1 MTSLLLSIALV
12 ILPGSHFNNAI
23 TDTATGKM
31 TIPVEYSFNGITIYN
46 DIHVFVLE
54 GAKNQIMVNDESVAG
69 NLKFKVDNDVL
80 IIKSRKNIF
89 SGNNRIKIIIMVKD
103 IHCITI
109 MGDAEVRTIGELS
122 NRNLKLEIYGDGAIY
137 ASTKANEVNTFITGL
152 GKIEVKGNF
161 KNTSV
166 NKDAYGNMIT
176 TYH

>member
-31 TIPVEYSFNGITIYN
+31 TIPVEYSFNSITIYN
-46 DIHVFVLE
+46 DIQVFILE
-54 GAKNQIMVNDESVAG
+54 GVKNEIIVSNEGEAS
-69 NLKFKVDNDVL
+69 NIKFKVDNDVL

-89 SGNNRIKIIIMVKD
+89 SGNNMIKIIIMVKD
-103 IHCITI
+103 IHCITN

-122 NRNLKLEIYGDGAIY
+122 DRNLKLEIYGDGAIY
-137 ASTKANEVNTFITGL
+137 VSTKANEVNTFIRGL

-176 TYH
+176 KYN